1 MKYAGRRTIPH
12 DAAYMR
18 NLSRAHGRRK
28 QRARSGLRGRGGG
41 GSAREAEGDAVPLLH
56 DTQATPHGT
65 PNNCVESNLM
75 LNALIFKKKKK
86 KRREEETSTGDG

>member
-1 MKYAGRRTIPH
+1 M
-12 DAAYMR
+12 
-18 NLSRAHGRRK
+18 
-28 QRARSGLRGRGGG
+28 GG

-75 LNALIFKKKKK
+75 LNALILKKKKK
-86 KRREEETSTGDG
+86 GGGQEEKEKKCLPLEKHLAEVWCEAMWHNIKGPGCEEIKPDS